1 MRLYRRS
8 RRQVGDQSK
17 WGFVMIDQ
25 CEWVKEIEAA
35 ARKYDMRELT
45 EEEAV
50 KVFARLGYDT
60 EEAIEILKTKVRL

>member
-1 MRLYRRS
+1 MGICH
-8 RRQVGDQSK
+8 Q
-17 WGFVMIDQ
+17 WGFVMSDE

-50 KVFARLGYDT
+50 KVFARLGYDA
-60 EEAIEILKTKVRL
+60 EEAIRLLKRKARL